1 MEQILKYLLC
11 AVVCLSFLNAFTIA
25 ASLPYDI
32 DLDNFSPEEI
42 EQAMQMVD
50 DVPVKRGMC
59 RSGFI
64 YQAITRDCIPSL
76 GVLRGRGRHGR
87 RGRRGL
93 TAWSWRRA

>member
-1 MEQILKYLLC
+1 
-11 AVVCLSFLNAFTIA
+11 LSFLFSAFTIA

-76 GVLRGRGRHGR
+76 GVNTVISRINSNLVNNGEMR
-87 RGRRGL
+87 
-93 TAWSWRRA
+93 WSFGHHWIF